1 MKLQMKIVILCLLVL
16 LTSCNGKR
24 ELNELGIVLA
34 MGIDRK
40 DDKYLI
46 SLQLVNPSAI
56 ASQGNTGNRSTATV
70 YTASGKTIF
79 EAIRRL
85 TKETPR
91 KNYFAHLRI
100 LILSEDLAR
109 QEGIGSVLDLMVRDP
124 EFRKDF
130 YVLVSKGTSANN
142 ILSILSP
149 IEKVPASKLFNSLET
164 SEKVWAP
171 SKAFTLD
178 ELIVTIARVGK
189 EAALSGVQVKGST
202 QGGQSSENV
211 SKIVPNATLSITNVA
226 AFKEDKLIGWLNE
239 KESKGYNY
247 ITDNV
252 HSSIGSVPCPSNKQ
266 KKIDIE
272 VVRSKTKMKARI
284 ENGTPIIDVNVE
296 SESNVGEVECKAD
309 LLNPKTIQTL
319 EQSSNNNKKKM
330 MEAALKKAQE
340 IKSDIFGFGDLIYRK
355 HPTEW
360 GKLKTDWSEV
370 GFLKAKVNF
379 HVHDHINH
387 LGTMNNSPLQRIQ

>member
-1 MKLQMKIVILCLLVL
+1 MKVVIILCLLVL

-40 DDKYLI
+40 DNQYLI
-46 SLQLVNPSAI
+46 SLQLVNPSSI
-56 ASQGNTGNRSTATV
+56 ASQGNTGNRSPATV
-70 YTASGKTIF
+70 YTTSGKTIF
-79 EAIRRL
+79 EAVRRL

-109 QEGIGSVLDLMVRDP
+109 QQGIGSVLDLMVRDP

-130 YVLVSKGTSANN
+130 YVLISKGTSAS
-142 ILSILSP
+142 SILSVLTP
-149 IEKVPASKLFNSLET
+149 IEKIPANKLFNSLET

-178 ELIVTIARVGK
+178 ELIVTIARIGK
-189 EAALSGVQVKGST
+189 EAALSGVQIKGEA
-202 QGGQSSENV
+202 QGGQSPENV
-211 SKIVPNATLSITNVA
+211 SKIVPNAKLSITNVA

-247 ITDNV
+247 ITDNI

-272 VVRSKTKMKARI
+272 VVRSKTKTKARI
-284 ENGTPIIDVNVE
+284 DKNGIPIIDVTIE
-296 SESNVGEVECKAD
+296 SESNVGEVECPAD
-309 LLNPKTIQTL
+309 LLNPRTIQIL
-319 EQSSNNNKKKM
+319 EQSSNNHIKKL

-340 IKSDIFGFGDLIYRK
+340 MKSDMFGFGDLIYRK

-360 GKLKTDWSEV
+360 QKLKSDWSEV